1 MEVQE
6 VAVVMDVLA
15 TGPVIAA
22 EAIQMVAAV
31 MDAVAAVM
39 GTATK
44 ASTAAADRIPS
55 AQAVRWHQGV

>member
-1 MEVQE
+1 MKVQV
-6 VAVVMDVLA
+6 VAVVMNVVA

-22 EAIQMVAAV
+22 EAIQVVAAV
-31 MDAVAAVM
+31 MNAVAAVM
-39 GTATK
+39 ATAIK